1 MKINLK
7 LVEKDQTLEQKLRE
21 VSKEHSLQK
30 DLLAEVSSHL
40 LSCLSS
46 LKSNEDSMDMVNI
59 SSILIPNSI
68 HADNLRQMMR
78 KLEDDIISQM
88 ALLTNLKTSLNDS
101 VGASEDAH
109 AQVIAS
115 LNVRV

>member
-1 MKINLK
+1 M
-7 LVEKDQTLEQKLRE
+7 EKDQTLEQKLRE

-46 LKSNEDSMDMVNI
+46 LKSNEDSMVNI

-68 HADNLRQMMR
+68 HVDNLRQMMR